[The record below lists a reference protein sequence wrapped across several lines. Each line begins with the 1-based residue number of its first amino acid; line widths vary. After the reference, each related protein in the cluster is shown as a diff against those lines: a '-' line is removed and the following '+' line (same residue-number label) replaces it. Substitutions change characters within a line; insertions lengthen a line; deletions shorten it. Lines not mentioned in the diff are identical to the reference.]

1 MGYLH
6 DDKEQFQDA
15 IGITYE
21 QTGIMPQII
30 EKDYYVT
37 MLLRALAEKMPYI
50 VF

>member
-30 EKDYYVT
+30 EKDYFERWRRKCLILYLKAV
-37 MLLRALAEKMPYI
+37 LR
-50 VF
+50 